1 VHWRELGEVENECT
15 SYNFWQFAIF
25 VPKLP
30 HLVEVWRCLFSETR
44 CIAYLPGFLIDHPN
58 GLAYATV
65 LRLSVVVCTEYMY
78 IMAG

>member
-1 VHWRELGEVENECT
+1 MSAPHI
-15 SYNFWQFAIF
+15 IF
-25 VPKLP
+25 DSLLSLCQKLP
-30 HLVEVWRCLFSETR
+30 HLVEVWRCLFSATR

-65 LRLSVVVCTEYMY
+65 LRLSAVVCTEYMY